1 MKRRIR
7 QPNIQRKIAA
17 LIALSTF
24 SLFLKKNYLE
34 TLKFAVDH
42 GFQGVEIWSNAFD
55 FAAGVATDDDLAAIR
70 TIAQNNRLAL
80 AVHVIGDTNL
90 ADLNP
95 GHLAESRRQL
105 RETIRLCHAIG
116 GAVVIIHPGILAPM
130 SLQKRHPLTQYPQF
144 TLESMK
150 KKALLRF
157 KESLYD
163 AAALAETC
171 NVVLGLENFSHVNNC
186 VQSTY
191 AELVEW
197 VDEINSPALKL
208 TLDIGHANLEE
219 GVEKAI
225 EMFGSRIVH
234 IHLNDNDGQ
243 SSLHGKLGSGTV
255 DWPVIAPFL
264 ANFDGMLSLELI
276 GFDDPEGAVLD
287 SKAFLEDLL
296 AQTAVDGRAVKP
308 GLNANEAS

>member
-1 MKRRIR
+1 M
-7 QPNIQRKIAA
+7 
-17 LIALSTF
+17 IALSTY
-24 SLFLKKNYLE
+24 SLFLKKNYLQAIQ
-34 TLKFAVDH
+34 FAVDY
-42 GFQGVEIWSNAFD
+42 GFQGVEIWSNVFD
-55 FAAGVATDDDLAAIR
+55 FAPGAGILTDDDLAAIK
-70 TIAQNNRLAL
+70 TVAQINHLAL
-80 AVHVIGDTNL
+80 AVHVIGDANL
-90 ADLNP
+90 ADLNT

-116 GAVVIIHPGILAPM
+116 GAVVIIHPGIVAPL

-144 TLESMK
+144 TLENMK
-150 KKALLRF
+150 KKALRHF

-163 AAALAETC
+163 AASLAETC
-171 NVVLGLENFSHVNNC
+171 NVVLGLENFSHVSNC
-186 VQSTY
+186 LQSTY

-197 VDEINSPALKL
+197 VDDINSPALKL
-208 TLDIGHANLEE
+208 TLDIGHANLEG

-225 EMFGSRIVH
+225 ETFGSRIAH

-255 DWPVIAPFL
+255 DWPAIAPFL
-264 ANFDGMLSLELI
+264 ASFDGMLSLELI

-296 AQTAVDGRAVKP
+296 T
-308 GLNANEAS
+308 